1 MIQKQKIIMEMIREK
16 MIHMKK
22 MTVKKIKQIIMI
34 KMTFGNIMP
43 FNSIMKIIQ
52 VNIVFINSNKV
63 IIVQSKNRMTQ
74 MKMINMIRIIV
85 NQMGPNRILPETIQ
99 KVTQKYI
106 MNKFLFS
113 HWIYKLPSVCMDAIS
128 KVISSSSLIQGFNGR
143 GEEGGVGGGSRG
155 IRRGFRRGRGIG

>member
-52 VNIVFINSNKV
+52 VNIVFIN
-63 IIVQSKNRMTQ
+63 
-74 MKMINMIRIIV
+74 
-85 NQMGPNRILPETIQ
+85 
-99 KVTQKYI
+99 
-106 MNKFLFS
+106 
-113 HWIYKLPSVCMDAIS
+113 
-128 KVISSSSLIQGFNGR
+128 
-143 GEEGGVGGGSRG
+143 
-155 IRRGFRRGRGIG
+155 